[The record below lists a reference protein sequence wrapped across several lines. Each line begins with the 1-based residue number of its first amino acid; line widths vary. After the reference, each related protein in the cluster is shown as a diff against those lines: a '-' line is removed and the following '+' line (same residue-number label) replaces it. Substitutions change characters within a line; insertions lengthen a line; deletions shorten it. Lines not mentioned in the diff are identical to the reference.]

1 MASNGNTGSYR
12 RLTGALRMAGHSAML
27 ETGDDRILR
36 LITAEDLT
44 PFDGASVIV
53 EGNLAGPDR
62 LNVEWIGRAA
72 S

>member
-1 MASNGNTGSYR
+1 
-12 RLTGALRMAGHSAML
+12 
-27 ETGDDRILR
+27 

-44 PFDGASVIV
+44 PYDGASVIV
-53 EGNLAGPDR
+53 EGNLVGPDR